1 MNYYYSSCGRIELEI
16 KLSDAEIGYHS
27 GACDFDIAYLLT
39 VPYIAK
45 QLSAIPPELIAA
57 ELEGFGAWNSEEL
70 ADHEENKNR
79 LLWIA
84 CGDIVDRQFE
94 LDQYFTETDL

>member
-1 MNYYYSSCGRIELEI
+1 MHYYSSSCGRIELSI

-27 GACDFDIAYLLT
+27 GACDSDIAYLLT

-45 QLSAIPPELIAA
+45 QLNSIDPALIAN
-57 ELEGFGAWNSEEL
+57 ELKGFGAWNSEEL
-70 ADHEENKNR
+70 SDYQENKSR

-94 LDQYFTETDL
+94 NEE

>member
-1 MNYYYSSCGRIELEI
+1 MNYYSSSCGRIELSI

-27 GACDFDIAYLLT
+27 GACDSDIAYLLT
-39 VPYIAK
+39 VPYIAA
-45 QLSAIPPELIAA
+45 QINAIDPALIAN
-57 ELEGFGAWNSEEL
+57 ELKGFGAWNSEEL
-70 ADHEENKNR
+70 SDQAENKTR

-94 LDQYFTETDL
+94 NEE

>member
-1 MNYYYSSCGRIELEI
+1 MNHYYSSCGRIELSI
-16 KLSDAEIGYHS
+16 KLLDAETGYHS
-27 GACDFDIAYLLT
+27 GACDSDIAYLLT

-45 QLSAIPPELIAA
+45 QLDSIDPALIAE
-57 ELEGFGAWNSEEL
+57 ELSGFGAWNSEEL
-70 ADHEENKNR
+70 ADQAENKSR

-94 LDQYFTETDL
+94 NEE